1 MHIKSKQ
8 SAIANKCLYFS
19 KVPKKDVVLKRS
31 IHPKTEKRLQ
41 IDPMESEEKVGS
53 DE

>member
-19 KVPKKDVVLKRS
+19 KVPKKDVVLKS
-31 IHPKTEKRLQ
+31 IHPMTEKSLHL
-41 IDPMESEEKVGS
+41 DSMESEEKVGS